1 MYSRSE
7 VDKLTF
13 SGRYGDFKPKT
24 IEELTV
30 KNHEEGESFILFLGC
45 STNPQYKQRS
55 YIPVIWLFLLE

>member
-1 MYSRSE
+1 MYSRNE

-30 KNHEEGESFILFLGC
+30 KNHEEGETFILFFSC
-45 STNPQYKQRS
+45 STNPVGES
-55 YIPVIWLFLLE
+55 NL